1 MGVISAQVG
10 LETTSLT
17 GGAATDGLEELAALA
32 DEAGFVVL
40 AKPGL
45 AKPTSVMRTRPN
57 DRSSN
62 HKAAVR
68 RDSISDA

>member
-17 GGAATDGLEELAALA
+17 AGAATAGLEELAALA
-32 DEAGFVVL
+32 DEAGFVVW

-45 AKPTSVMRTRPN
+45 AKTISVMRIRPN
-57 DRSSN
+57 DGSWN
-62 HKAAVR
+62 HNAAVR
-68 RDSISDA
+68 RGSLNDA